1 MLEGATWEP
10 HCGAG
15 GARMA
20 EAKKADLGPL
30 GSAPSKPVTSPGCF
44 SPGPGEPLKIFFF
57 HIYSSV
63 GYHRLLF
70 QLVGGVSDNRL
81 ISPVFLS
88 LLSDR
93 SLPDKGFMYI
103 ILICIFKVLLGLP
116 RWR

>member
-57 HIYSSV
+57 SH
-63 GYHRLLF
+63 LF
-70 QLVGGVSDNRL
+70 ISGISQIIVSACG
-81 ISPVFLS
+81 
-88 LLSDR
+88 R
-93 SLPDKGFMYI
+93 SQ
-103 ILICIFKVLLGLP
+103 
-116 RWR
+116 